1 MNDPEQREIL
11 VIGGGPAGSVASTM
25 LARRGFDVVLLER
38 ERFPR
43 EHIGESL
50 LPASM
55 PVLEDLGVLPQ
66 IEAAGFPKKWGATMV
81 WGREPDAWSWR
92 FSETNRAYPHAYQV
106 SRAQFDKILL
116 DNARAAG
123 VDVWEGAAVVNI
135 DISPNS
141 DARHSVAYRVANGIG
156 AQTPVKR
163 LACRWVVDA
172 SGQAAVLSRAL
183 GLRRWDD
190 RFRNMAIYAYFD
202 GARRLPP
209 PDENNI
215 FIESYPEG
223 WAWNIPLR
231 QGQSSVGFVID
242 SQRGADGIAERG
254 VAEYFRRQLKTAP
267 KTRAMLEGAC
277 MTVAPKVV
285 KDWSYTS
292 ERTVGDGWILAG
304 DAACFID
311 PLFSSGVHLAIM
323 SAVMAAAYIHAA
335 ERDPSMREPAAQVYE
350 RLYRTE
356 YTHFRELASLF
367 YASNRTVESYFWEAR
382 RLLGVSE
389 NAQDAESETARQS
402 FIRTVAGQAP
412 RGYER
417 AVLERGDL
425 PASFTESVRA
435 VESERN
441 ARAAVFDSVAALDAI
456 PKLAAGARVER
467 RPIFADGQFQWS
479 HALITDDRPDGLPVS
494 PLVSAL
500 LSGMDGQR
508 SARAIAERLSA
519 GATPEQRRMIEKAAV
534 AAMRLLVTDGAV
546 EV

>member
-1 MNDPEQREIL
+1 MSNSVSDAEQRDVL
-11 VIGGGPAGSVASTM
+11 VIGGGPAGSVAATT
-25 LARRGFDVVLLER
+25 LARRGYDVVLLER

-43 EHIGESL
+43 HRVGESL

-55 PVLEDLGVLPQ
+55 PVLEELGVLPQ

-106 SRAQFDKILL
+106 SRAEFDKILL
-116 DNARAAG
+116 DNARVAG
-123 VDVWEGAAVVNI
+123 VDVREGAAVAGI
-135 DISPNS
+135 ELASSPDTRHVATYR
-141 DARHSVAYRVANGIG
+141 DAGGASVIRA
-156 AQTPVKR
+156 
-163 LACRWVVDA
+163 RWIVDA
-172 SGQAAVLSRAL
+172 SGQAAILSRSL

-202 GARRLPP
+202 GGRRLPS
-209 PDENNI
+209 PDGNNI

-223 WAWNIPLR
+223 WGWNIPLR
-231 QGQSSVGFVID
+231 RGHSSVGFVID
-242 SQRGADGIAERG
+242 SRRGAEGIAERG
-254 VAEYFRRQLKTAP
+254 VESYFRRQLQSAP
-267 KTRAMLEGAC
+267 QTRAMLDGAR

-292 ERTVGDGWILAG
+292 TQTIGDGWILVG

-335 ERDPSMREPAAQVYE
+335 ERDPSMREPAARVYE

-382 RLLGVSE
+382 RLLGSSE
-389 NAQDAESETARQS
+389 EPEAESARQS
-402 FIRTVAGQAP
+402 FIRTVAGQAA

-417 AVLERGDL
+417 AVLERGAL
-425 PASFTESVRA
+425 PAEFTESVRA

-441 ARAAVFDSVAALDAI
+441 ARAASFDPAAAMDAV
-456 PKLAAGARVER
+456 PKLAARARIER
-467 RPIFADGQFQWS
+467 RPIFADDQFQWS
-479 HALITDDRPDGLPVS
+479 HVLITDDRPDGLPVS

-500 LSGMDGQR
+500 LAGVDGQR
-508 SARAIAERLSA
+508 PTRQIIARLSS
-519 GATPEQRRMIEKAAV
+519 GASSASERRMVEGAIMASL
-534 AAMRLLVTDGAV
+534 RLLAVDGAV
-546 EV
+546 RLQS

>member
-11 VIGGGPAGSVASTM
+11 VIGGGPAGSVAATT

-81 WGREPDAWSWR
+81 WGRQPDAWSWR

-106 SRAQFDKILL
+106 SRAEFDKILL

-123 VDVWEGAAVVNI
+123 ADVREGASVVGI
-135 DISPNS
+135 DLTDNL
-141 DARHSVAYRVANGIG
+141 DARHSVRYRV
-156 AQTPVKR
+156 QELVKR
-163 LACRWVVDA
+163 LACKWIVDA
-172 SGQAAVLSRAL
+172 SGQAAILSRAL

-190 RFRNMAIYAYFD
+190 RFRNMAIYAYFNGRD
-202 GARRLPP
+202 GDARRLPP

-231 QGQSSVGFVID
+231 RGQSSVGFVID
-242 SQRGADGIAERG
+242 SQRGAEGIAKRG
-254 VAEYFRRQLKTAP
+254 VGEYFNRQLQSAP
-267 KTRAMLEGAC
+267 RTRAMLEGAR

-292 ERTVGDGWILAG
+292 ERTVGDGWVLVG

-323 SAVMAAAYIHAA
+323 SAVMAAAYIHAS

-382 RLLGVSE
+382 RLLGAPQ
-389 NAQDAESETARQS
+389 NADDTESESARQS

-441 ARAAVFDSVAALDAI
+441 ARAASFNPAAAMDAV
-456 PKLAAGARVER
+456 PKLANGARVER

-479 HALITDDRPDGLPVS
+479 HVLITDDRADGLPVS

-500 LSGMDGQR
+500 LSGMDGRR

-519 GATPEQRRMIEKAAV
+519 GASPEQRRMIEGAAV
-534 AAMRLLVTDGAV
+534 AALRLLAVDGAV
-546 EV
+546 EI

>member
-11 VIGGGPAGSVASTM
+11 VIGGGPAGSVAATM
-25 LARRGFDVVLLER
+25 LARRGYDVVLLER

-66 IEAAGFPKKWGATMV
+66 IEAAGFPKKWGATMI

-92 FSETNRAYPHAYQV
+92 FSETNRAYPYAYQV
-106 SRAQFDKILL
+106 SRAEFDKILL
-116 DNARAAG
+116 DNARAEG
-123 VDVWEGAAVVNI
+123 VDVREGAAVTEI
-135 DISPNS
+135 DLAANS
-141 DARHSVAYRVANGIG
+141 DTRHSVAYRAGFVGQASGLS
-156 AQTPVKR
+156 VKR
-163 LACRWVVDA
+163 LACNWVVDA
-172 SGQAAVLSRAL
+172 SGQAAVLSRSL

-190 RFRNMAIYAYFD
+190 RFRNMAIYAYFQD
-202 GARRLPP
+202 ARRLPI

-231 QGQSSVGFVID
+231 RGQSSVGFVID
-242 SQRGADGIAERG
+242 SGRGADGIAEFG
-254 VAEYFRRQLKTAP
+254 VGEYFRRQLRAAP
-267 KTRAMLEGAC
+267 KTSAMLDGAR

-292 ERTVGDGWILAG
+292 ERTVGDGWILVG

-323 SAVMAAAYIHAA
+323 AAVMAAAYIHAS

-382 RLLGVSE
+382 RILGTPE
-389 NAQDAESETARQS
+389 DTEDESGRQS
-402 FIRTVAGQAP
+402 FVRAVAGQAP

-441 ARAAVFDSVAALDAI
+441 ARAAAFDPEAAMDAV
-456 PKLAAGARVER
+456 PKLAGGARVER
-467 RPIFADGQFQWS
+467 RPIFADDQFQWS
-479 HALITDDRPDGLPVS
+479 YVLLTDDRPGGLPVS

-508 SARAIAERLSA
+508 SARGIVERLAA
-519 GATPEQRRMIEKAAV
+519 GAAPEQRRMVEGAAL
-534 AAMRLLVTDGAV
+534 AALRLLVVDGAV

>member
-11 VIGGGPAGSVASTM
+11 VIGGGPAGSVAATM
-25 LARRGFDVVLLER
+25 LARRGYDVVLLER

-66 IEAAGFPKKWGATMV
+66 IEAAGFPKKWGATMI
-81 WGREPDAWSWR
+81 WGRDPDAWSWR
-92 FSETNRAYPHAYQV
+92 FSETNRAYPYAYQV
-106 SRAQFDKILL
+106 SRAEFDKILL

-123 VDVWEGAAVVNI
+123 VDVREGAAVTEI
-135 DISPNS
+135 DLSPS
-141 DARHSVAYRVANGIG
+141 TDDRHSIRYRV
-156 AQTPVKR
+156 QETVKR
-163 LACRWVVDA
+163 VASRWIVDA
-172 SGQAAVLSRAL
+172 SGQAAVLSRSL

-190 RFRNMAIYAYFD
+190 RFRNMAIYAYFQD
-202 GARRLPP
+202 ARRLPT

-231 QGQSSVGFVID
+231 RGQSSVGFVID
-242 SQRGADGIAERG
+242 SGRGADGIAERG
-254 VAEYFRRQLKTAP
+254 VGEYFRRQLRAAP
-267 KTRAMLEGAC
+267 KTSAMLDGAR
-277 MTVAPKVV
+277 MTVAPQVV

-292 ERTVGDGWILAG
+292 ERTVGDGWILVG

-323 SAVMAAAYIHAA
+323 AAVMAAAYIHAS
-335 ERDPSMREPAAQVYE
+335 EREPSMREPAARVYE

-382 RLLGVSE
+382 RILGTPE
-389 NAQDAESETARQS
+389 DTDDESGRQS
-402 FIRTVAGQAP
+402 FVRAVAGQAP

-441 ARAAVFDSVAALDAI
+441 ARAAAFDPAAAMDAV

-467 RPIFADGQFQWS
+467 RPIFADDQFQWS
-479 HALITDDRPDGLPVS
+479 YVLLTDDRPGGLPVS

-500 LSGMDGQR
+500 LAGMDGRR
-508 SARAIAERLSA
+508 SARGNVERLSA
-519 GATPEQRRMIEKAAV
+519 GAAPEQRRMVEGAAL
-534 AAMRLLVTDGAV
+534 AALRLLVVDGAV